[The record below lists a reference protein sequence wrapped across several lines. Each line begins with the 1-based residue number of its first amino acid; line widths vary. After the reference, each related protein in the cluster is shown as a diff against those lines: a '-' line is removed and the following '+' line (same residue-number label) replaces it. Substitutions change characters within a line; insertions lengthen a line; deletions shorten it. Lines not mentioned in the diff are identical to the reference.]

1 MPRSTAPRPVRR
13 PIAQTPQGLRA
24 VRHLVWLG
32 LAALLALAAVNVGTN
47 DSLAQISATANDRGL
62 DRAA

>member
-32 LAALLALAAVNVGTN
+32 LAALLALAAVNIGTN
-47 DSLAQISATANDRGL
+47 DSLAQISAGGKTQGL
-62 DRAA
+62 RRAA

>member
-1 MPRSTAPRPVRR
+1 M
-13 PIAQTPQGLRA
+13 
-24 VRHLVWLG
+24 RHLVWLG

-47 DSLAQISATANDRGL
+47 DSLAQISATANDHGL